1 MKILLSYT
9 NKYPNEEIEI
19 NTLEDLLALSKDK
32 NEELVILK
40 GLSEK
45 GLPMIEVY
53 NSYRE

>member
-1 MKILLSYT
+1 MRILLSYT